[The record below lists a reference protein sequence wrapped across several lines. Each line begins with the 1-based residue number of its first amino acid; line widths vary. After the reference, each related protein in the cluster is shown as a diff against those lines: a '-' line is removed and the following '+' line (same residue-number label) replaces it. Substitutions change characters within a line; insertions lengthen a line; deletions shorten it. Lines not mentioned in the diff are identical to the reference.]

1 MKETRPHRLT
11 TRINR
16 CTAASAI
23 FVVASTAFH
32 PPVGPILRLARSLRY
47 IPVYPWHV
55 FCLYR
60 RGHQNWFGLMPT
72 SWERFNPVF
81 NE

>member
-47 IPVYPWHV
+47 ILCTCPSTLGMSFVATGAGI
-55 FCLYR
+55 R
-60 RGHQNWFGLMPT
+60 TG
-72 SWERFNPVF
+72 SA
-81 NE
+81 